1 MDEDIRTV
9 VLHDESEPFF
19 GIKPHQD
26 SARHGTIL
34 LAWDAKKAATR
45 ERRIIKK
52 TATGLKIAG
61 AAP

>member
-9 VLHDESEPFF
+9 VLHDDSEPFV
-19 GIKPHQD
+19 GIKALQG
-26 SARHGTIL
+26 SAHHGAIL
-34 LAWDAKKAATR
+34 LAWDGKKAATR

-52 TATGLKIAG
+52 TATSLKIAG